1 MKSEDQRLGMDQP
14 ITRRDLLHGAGVV
27 AAASLIPGC
36 SVASSVDGAPAVNP
50 GRLYYPPSM
59 TGLRGSHTGS
69 FEVAHAVAR
78 EGKRDWGPVTSPD
91 SNVYDLVI
99 VGAGISGLSAA
110 HFYLKAHPDARI
122 LILENHDDFGGH
134 AKRNEFD
141 VDGQTLLGYGG
152 SQSIEE
158 PSEYPEVALQ
168 MFEDL
173 GIDLSNFDNAYDQD
187 FYRRNGLAGGVFFDK
202 ENWGKD
208 QLVPYDLGSI
218 GTYLP
223 LASSTL
229 SDTEAVARMPMSEK
243 AKKEFLQLLT
253 ATDDD
258 LGHLSAEEKRGYLY
272 SISYRDYLIKHR
284 NISAPEVFATLN
296 NLATDTGLGMD
307 AASAGDV
314 FQYMFMPGF
323 RAGGFPGPE
332 SDDAYI
338 HHFPDGNASVA
349 RQLVRRMI
357 PEVASG
363 STIEDLVT
371 AQFDYSQLDQSAAPV
386 RLRLNSTVTRVVHE
400 GGAKPTGDVHI
411 SYVRGGEAYEVK
423 ARSCIL
429 ACYNAIIPSLCPE
442 LPKQQQVALSNQV
455 KTPILYTNVALRN
468 WRAWKKLGVG
478 GIVAPGGYHAN
489 AMLDFPVSMGGY
501 EYSADPDQPIV
512 VHMEKFPRSDEKGLS
527 VKDRWR
533 HGRHQLMA
541 EPFDDIERNI
551 RKQLGDML
559 AGGGF
564 DPARDIAAIT
574 VNRWAHGYSYGY
586 DSMEDDYYD
595 DPNDERFPHVQAR
608 KQFGRI
614 SIANCDAA
622 ATALLHAAIEQAHR
636 AVDELT

>member
-1 MKSEDQRLGMDQP
+1 MKSEDRRLGMHQA
-14 ITRRDLLHGAGVV
+14 ITRRDLLQGAGVV
-27 AAASLIPGC
+27 AAAALIPGRAVGASS
-36 SVASSVDGAPAVNP
+36 SVASVAGPAHP
-50 GRLYYPPSM
+50 YYPPSK

-78 EGKRDWGPVTSPD
+78 EGKRDWGPVMSPD
-91 SNVYDLVI
+91 SDVYDLVI

-110 HFYLKAHPDARI
+110 HFYRKEHPAARI

-141 VDGQTLLGYGG
+141 VDGHTLLGYGG

-168 MFEDL
+168 MFSDL
-173 GIDLSNFDNAYDQD
+173 GIDLSKFDRAYDQG
-187 FYRRNGLAGGVFFDK
+187 FYQRNGLAGGVFFDR

-208 QLVPYDLGSI
+208 QLIPYDLGSL

-223 LASSTL
+223 LSPSTL
-229 SDTEAVARMPMSEK
+229 SETEAVARMPMSET
-243 AKKEFLQLLT
+243 ARKEFLQLLT
-253 ATDDD
+253 STQDN
-258 LGHLSAEEKRGYLY
+258 LGHLSADEKTAYLY

-284 NISAPEVFATLN
+284 NVSAPEVFATLN

-307 AASAGDV
+307 AASAGDA

-323 RAGGFPGPE
+323 LAAGFPGPE
-332 SDDAYI
+332 NDDPYI

-349 RQLVRRMI
+349 RQLVRSMI
-357 PEVASG
+357 PEVAPG
-363 STIEDLVT
+363 STMEDLVT
-371 AQFDYSQLDQSAAPV
+371 AQFDYNQLDRPAASV
-386 RLRLNSTVTRVVHE
+386 RLRLNSTVTRVVHA
-400 GGAKPTGDVHI
+400 GGEKPTGDVQV
-411 SYVRGGEAYEVK
+411 SYVRGGQAYKVK

-442 LPKQQQVALSNQV
+442 LPHEQQNALSNQV

-501 EYSADPDQPIV
+501 DYSANPDQPIV
-512 VHMEKFPRSDEKGLS
+512 VHMEKFLRSDEGGLS

-533 HGRHQLMA
+533 LGRQQLMM
-541 EPFDDIERNI
+541 EPFEIIERHI
-551 RKQLGDML
+551 RKQLADML

-564 DPARDIAAIT
+564 DPAGDIAAIT

-586 DSMEDDYYD
+586 DSMEDPYYD

-614 SIANCDAA
+614 SIANCDSA
-622 ATALLHAAIEQAHR
+622 ATALLHAAVEQAHR
-636 AVDELT
+636 AVGELS